1 MSNTSLQNRSI
12 PSILTSSKQLRNAP
26 REQPSSFSSRYPQLF
41 YLRGW
46 SYRSYEAPL
55 SESTSTIEF
64 ERFDPRKPPD
74 CFSSFTQWQTN
85 PMLHHHQNSQ
95 YISRSPQQASHSLH
109 STWATTANNPW
120 RDTQTHQSCQKKKW
134 QNHTTNWRL
143 LLFPLSLSTIFF
155 PVSLMTHSFWTHSPW
170 ILIVMTRY
178 FLEWMMM
185 MSYGREWKIVMSCW
199 SYKCW
204 CWRVLHDV
212 QEYCATFSF
221 PCVS

>member
-1 MSNTSLQNRSI
+1 MHHESSHR
-12 PSILTSSKQLRNAP
+12 PSHAGVL
-26 REQPSSFSSRYPQLF
+26 SFSIHEDDHIGHTKHPCQNQHRPSNLSVLTP
-41 YLRGW
+41 
-46 SYRSYEAPL
+46 ENPL
-55 SESTSTIEF
+55 IAFLPSLSG
-64 ERFDPRKPPD
+64 
-74 CFSSFTQWQTN
+74 N
-85 PMLHHHQNSQ
+85 PTLHHHQNSQ
-95 YISRSPQQASHSLH
+95 YISRSPQQASHSLT

-155 PVSLMTHSFWTHSPW
+155 PVSLMTHSFWTHSPC

-199 SYKCW
+199 SYKC
-204 CWRVLHDV
+204 
-212 QEYCATFSF
+212 
-221 PCVS
+221 